1 MEGSHR
7 QKAIRSKVFLGLL
20 NVALFYGLYRWVSTN
35 IDITQLKHSLLHI
48 PLWAVLLSIG
58 LNLIALCMYGLRM
71 KMLLQKNFW
80 DSFAVINIG
89 YVLNTLI
96 PLRLGELVKVW
107 ICRRRYGLSTTGIVA
122 ASVTEKL
129 FDLLKLLLLGGM
141 LISFAAG
148 KFIPGG
154 LLPSLT
160 MLLFGVA
167 CAFWL
172 LRYKVVLI
180 IRLIPKASRMRR
192 LAISLHK
199 HADNYR
205 LTRIFMVSLG
215 IWAMNV
221 LLMYATFNTFIDGV
235 HVDVA
240 DAIAL
245 LLIISLAIAVP
256 SAPAGIGLFEAGLVA
271 YLTQVLHVDT
281 EMALAAAVMFHLVI
295 TIPQMI
301 VTVLLLIARRK
312 TQLTAS

>member
-7 QKAIRSKVFLGLL
+7 QKAIRSKIFLGLL
-20 NVALFYGLYRWVSTN
+20 NLALFYGLYRWVTAN
-35 IDITQLKHSLLHI
+35 IDITQLEHSLRHI
-48 PLWAVLLSIG
+48 PLWAVFLSIG
-58 LNLIALCMYGLRM
+58 LNLTALCLYGLRM
-71 KMLLQKNFW
+71 TLLLKKGFW

-96 PLRLGELVKVW
+96 PLRLGELVKIW
-107 ICRRRYGLSTTGIVA
+107 ICRRLYGLSMTGVVA
-122 ASVTEKL
+122 ASITEKL
-129 FDLLKLLLLGGM
+129 FDLLKLLLLGGV

-154 LLPSLT
+154 LLPPLGI
-160 MLLFGVA
+160 LLFAVA
-167 CAFWL
+167 CGFWM

-199 HADNYR
+199 HADDYP
-205 LTRIFMVSLG
+205 LTRIFIVSLG

-221 LLMYATFNTFIDGV
+221 LLMYATFNSFLDGV

-245 LLIISLAIAVP
+245 LLIISLAIAIP

-301 VTVLLLIARRK
+301 VTALLLVAPRK
-312 TQLTAS
+312 IQAVAS